1 VFVHHDGLPAMP
13 QQVGGFTLRLMSNRG
28 TKVWPGP
35 TPDILMVD
43 HFRCRYVAEAPITR
57 QDALGVLTELTAANV
72 EWLHVELLWNDAGE
86 AKYTKAQGE

>member
-1 VFVHHDGLPAMP
+1 
-13 QQVGGFTLRLMSNRG
+13 
-28 TKVWPGP
+28 
-35 TPDILMVD
+35 MVD